1 MYRVRGGNRTG
12 VWPVCLRT
20 RLAKRQPTVS
30 GDERINH
37 AHMHT
42 HRLIHTQAT
51 DGLLEV
57 TVICRF
63 NQQKLVQAAA
73 SASVMKYNPFTLLV
87 ILVVYLCERWL
98 GTSCL
103 VAIVINLAL
112 QEEML

>member
-1 MYRVRGGNRTG
+1 MYRVRGGNRTW
-12 VWPVCLRT
+12 VWPVCFRT

-51 DGLLEV
+51 DGLPEF

-63 NQQKLVQAAA
+63 NLQKLLQGAGC
-73 SASVMKYNPFTLLV
+73 SISQRHEIEPTFTLLV
-87 ILVVYLCERWL
+87 ILVVYLCAVMAR
-98 GTSCL
+98 
-103 VAIVINLAL
+103 AL
-112 QEEML
+112 PA